1 MKRRLLKII
10 PLYKDE
16 NQLLRKAA
24 ANHRGA
30 QRELYDKYASKM
42 LSVCRSY
49 IRDTH
54 FAEDVMIRGFYKVF
68 ANLSA
73 FRREGS
79 FEGWVRRIMVRE
91 CISFLRREKSLSF
104 VEVSEL
110 PENTAAHI
118 PETDA
123 PDTEEIQT
131 LIDLLPEGYKA
142 VFLMYAVEGY
152 SHREIAAALHISE
165 STSKSQLF
173 KARKMLKDRI
183 LELKEKENGTR

>member
-1 MKRRLLKII
+1 MKII